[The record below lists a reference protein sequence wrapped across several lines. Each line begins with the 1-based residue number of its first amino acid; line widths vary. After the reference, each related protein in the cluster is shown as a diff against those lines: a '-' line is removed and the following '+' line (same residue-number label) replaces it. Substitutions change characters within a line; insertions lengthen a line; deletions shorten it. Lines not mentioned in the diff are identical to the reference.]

1 MKIERHY
8 YTEDKK
14 RWEQAEAKMNAR
26 YDGMTEAELQAE
38 MQFLT
43 QSFGALSAECRAA
56 LAHVR
61 QAPSQKKA
69 EQFAVLRNQAL
80 CLAEYLYADLVAED
94 DDMRGV
100 IRFEVD
106 RIVINDMM
114 DSLVLSTLGSLIV
127 QADEAWLD
135 AANGLRHLRLTYH
148 LYDEVSE

>member
-1 MKIERHY
+1 
-8 YTEDKK
+8 
-14 RWEQAEAKMNAR
+14 
-26 YDGMTEAELQAE
+26 MTKAELQAE

-69 EQFAVLRNQAL
+69 EQFSVLRNQAL

-94 DDMRGV
+94 D
-100 IRFEVD
+100 
-106 RIVINDMM
+106 DMM

-135 AANGLRHLRLTYH
+135 AANGLLHLRLTYH

>member
-26 YDGMTEAELQAE
+26 YDGRTEAELQAE

-69 EQFAVLRNQAL
+69 EQFSVLRNQASAL
-80 CLAEYLYADLVAED
+80 QN
-94 DDMRGV
+94 
-100 IRFEVD
+100 ISTP
-106 RIVINDMM
+106 I
-114 DSLVLSTLGSLIV
+114 LSPRTTTC
-127 QADEAWLD
+127 
-135 AANGLRHLRLTYH
+135 AASSASRSTA
-148 LYDEVSE
+148 SSSTT

>member
-69 EQFAVLRNQAL
+69 EQFSVLRNQAL

-94 DDMRGV
+94 D
-100 IRFEVD
+100 
-106 RIVINDMM
+106 DMM

-135 AANGLRHLRLTYH
+135 AANGLLHLRLTYH

>member
-135 AANGLRHLRLTYH
+135 AANGLLHLHLTYH

>member
-26 YDGMTEAELQAE
+26 YDGRTEAELQAE

-69 EQFAVLRNQAL
+69 EQFSVLRNQTL

-94 DDMRGV
+94 D
-100 IRFEVD
+100 
-106 RIVINDMM
+106 DMM

-135 AANGLRHLRLTYH
+135 AANGLLHLRLTYH

>member
-38 MQFLT
+38 MQLLMKLV
-43 QSFGALSAECRAA
+43 GAPATEGKDTLS
-56 LAHVR
+56 HIR
-61 QAPSQKKA
+61 QVPNQKKA
-69 EQFAVLRNQAL
+69 EHFAAFRNQAL
-80 CLAEYLYADLVAED
+80 CLAESLYADLVAED
-94 DDMRGV
+94 DGMHGS

-106 RIVINDMM
+106 RIIINDLT

-135 AANGLRHLRLTYH
+135 AANGLLHLRLTYH

>member
-1 MKIERHY
+1 MQGRACA
-8 YTEDKK
+8 
-14 RWEQAEAKMNAR
+14 RPAGAEP
-26 YDGMTEAELQAE
+26 EE
-38 MQFLT
+38 
-43 QSFGALSAECRAA
+43 SGAIFRA
-56 LAHVR
+56 
-61 QAPSQKKA
+61 PESG
-69 EQFAVLRNQAL
+69 L

-135 AANGLRHLRLTYH
+135 AANGLLHLRLTYH

>member
-100 IRFEVD
+100 VRFEVD

-135 AANGLRHLRLTYH
+135 AANGLLHLRLTYH

>member
-26 YDGMTEAELQAE
+26 YDGMTETELQAE

-69 EQFAVLRNQAL
+69 EQFSVLRNQAL

-94 DDMRGV
+94 D
-100 IRFEVD
+100 
-106 RIVINDMM
+106 DMM

-135 AANGLRHLRLTYH
+135 AANGLLHLRLTYH